1 MIVSIH
7 QPAYLPWLG
16 YFHKIALS
24 DVFIFFETTQF
35 EKNSFINRN
44 KIKTSNGPVW
54 LTVPVK
60 LENHLEKKI
69 NEIALANKVW
79 QGAHWKTIEYN
90 YKKSKYWGI
99 YSNQLR
105 ELYQKEY
112 FNIADLCYDQLLL
125 ITNWLQI
132 KTKIIRSIDLRNY
145 ESKKQQVV
153 LDICLDLKADLY
165 ISGKLGKNYL
175 EEKKFEEQGIKV
187 FFQDYQPPHYQQLWG
202 GFVPYLGIID
212 LLFNEGHQSLEI
224 IFKGNIPKNN
234 LISNNVY
241 EK

>member
-1 MIVSIH
+1 MIISIH

-24 DVFIFFETTQF
+24 DVFVFFETTQF

-44 KIKTSNGPVW
+44 KIKTSNGPIW

-69 NEIALANKVW
+69 NKIPLANKIW
-79 QGAHWKTIEYN
+79 QDNHWKSIEYN
-90 YKKSKYWGI
+90 YKKSKYWDV
-99 YSNQLR
+99 YSSQLR

-112 FNIADLCYDQLLL
+112 LNIADLCYDQLVL
-125 ITNWLQI
+125 IMNWLQI
-132 KTKIIRSIDLRNY
+132 KTKIIRSADLRNY

-175 EEKKFEEQGIKV
+175 EEKKFEERGIKV
-187 FFQDYQPPHYQQLWG
+187 FFQDYQHPQYQQLWG
-202 GFVPYLGIID
+202 IFTPYLGIID
-212 LLFNEGHQSLEI
+212 LLFNEGLQSLEI
-224 IFKGNIPKNN
+224 IFKENVLKNN
-234 LISNNVY
+234 
-241 EK
+241 